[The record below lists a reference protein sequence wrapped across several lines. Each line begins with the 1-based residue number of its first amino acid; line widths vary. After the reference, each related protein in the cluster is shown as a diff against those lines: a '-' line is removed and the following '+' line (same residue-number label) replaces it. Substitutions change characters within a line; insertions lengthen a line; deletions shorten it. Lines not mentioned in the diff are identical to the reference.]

1 MAEIQTK
8 LDTNLVKKQGSSE
21 NVFVKKKTLGQQ
33 IAETNAEHYK
43 NFQAESGEVV
53 NAFGPKYMEE
63 LKKAAQD
70 HLYIGK
76 KFYIQVVSKHL
87 IFAANRGMQ
96 LTFIAR
102 HTLPEMNPTEDV
114 WSVNPRNGNIEL
126 EWSLPHKLEMKNILR
141 NREKIAPKLVH
152 DIEKYLKESELDLTK
167 L

>member
-1 MAEIQTK
+1 MSILQT
-8 LDTNLVKKQGSSE
+8 SSDQITS
-21 NVFVKKKTLGQQ
+21 KKKTLGQQ
-33 IAETNAEHYK
+33 LSDTHEEHQK

-53 NAFGPKYMEE
+53 NAFGPKYMDE
-63 LKKAAQD
+63 LKSAAQD
-70 HLYIGK
+70 HLYIGN

-96 LTFIAR
+96 LTFFVR
-102 HTLPEMNPTEDV
+102 HTMPEMNATEDV

-141 NREKIAPKLVH
+141 NADTLAPKLVN
-152 DIEKYLKESELDLTK
+152 DIKKYLKKTGLDLTK